1 MNMLK
6 PITTAAFFVMT
17 AYGAQAQ
24 DVGTIR
30 VAEADTFSG
39 EDLIQLIAYERAR
52 ERGVD
57 IQLSSLRADDIVFQ
71 AVLNGQI
78 DMGVGDSYEPIV
90 NLDAPVRNI
99 YQIRKLAYIPVA
111 DKTIYPDWDAL
122 DGEQFVVHS
131 RGSGTETL
139 AQIIEANKGIEFSQI
154 SYVPGSEVRVVA
166 MQQGNIKATF
176 LDMVSS
182 KVLLDSDPDRF
193 GRLPMDG
200 VDASDSTLYANT
212 DFLAKNG
219 EAVEILLEELLKAA
233 KATVADPSWP
243 AAQRE
248 ELGLLPDLT
257 AEEVAEITPYFQDA
271 VEAGIFPTNG
281 GGEAAA
287 KADIQFLA
295 QAGKLEPAIANNLET
310 VWDFGPLNAALK
322 TVDSSK

>member
-1 MNMLK
+1 MNMIK
-6 PITTAAFFVMT
+6 PIGIAALLAMT
-17 AYGAQAQ
+17 ALGAQAQ
-24 DVGTIR
+24 EVGTIR
-30 VAEADTFSG
+30 IAEADTFSG
-39 EDLIQLIAYERAR
+39 EDLIQLIAYERAK
-52 ERGVD
+52 ERGVE
-57 IQLSSLRADDIVFQ
+57 IELSSLRADDIVFQ
-71 AVLNGQI
+71 AVLNGQV

-111 DKTIYPDWDAL
+111 DKTLYPDWEAL
-122 DGEQFVVHS
+122 DGEAFVVHA

-139 AQIIEANKGIEFSQI
+139 AEIVATAKGIEFSEI

-182 KVLLDSDPDRF
+182 KVLIDSDPERF

-200 VDASDSTLYANT
+200 VDASDSTLYVNA
-212 DFLAKNG
+212 DFLAENG
-219 EAVEILLEELLKAA
+219 EAVQILLEELLKSA

-248 ELGLLPDLT
+248 EFGLLPDLSD
-257 AEEVAEITPYFQDA
+257 EEVADITPYFEAA
-271 VEAGIFPTNG
+271 VAAGIFPTDG

-287 KADIQFLA
+287 TSDVLFLA
-295 QAGKLEPAIANNLET
+295 QAGKLDPAMAEKLEK
-310 VWDFGPLNAALK
+310 VWDFGPLDAALK
-322 TVDSSK
+322 VADGDQ

>member
-17 AYGAQAQ
+17 AFGAQAQ

-30 VAEADTFSG
+30 IAEADTFSA
-39 EDLIQLIAYERAR
+39 EDLIQLIAYERAK

-57 IQLSSLRADDIVFQ
+57 IELSSLRADDIVFQ

-78 DMGVGDSYEPIV
+78 DMGVGDSYEPIL
-90 NLDAPVRNI
+90 NLNAPVRNI
-99 YQIRKLAYIPVA
+99 YQIRKLAYIPVS
-111 DKTIYPDWDAL
+111 DKTIHPDWASL
-122 DGEQFVVHS
+122 DGKPFVVHS
-131 RGSGTETL
+131 RGSGTETM
-139 AQIIEANKGIEFSQI
+139 AQIIEANRGIEFSEI

-176 LDMVSS
+176 LDMTSAGI
-182 KVLLDSDPDRF
+182 LLDSDPDRF

-212 DFLAKNG
+212 EFLQSNP
-219 EAVEILLEELLKAA
+219 EAVQILLEELLKAA

-248 ELGLLPDLT
+248 ELGLLPDLSD
-257 AEEVAEITPYFQDA
+257 EEVADITPFFEAA
-271 VEAGIFPTNG
+271 VEAGIFPTDG

-287 KADIQFLA
+287 KSDIQFLA
-295 QAGKLEPAIANNLET
+295 KAGKMDTSAAEDLET
-310 VWDFGPLNAALK
+310 VWDFGPLDAALK
-322 TVDSSK
+322 SVGGSN